1 MTTETNA
8 ATVRVTKAA
17 LAGRFANV
25 TALAQSAGIA
35 EAKDWTLYRGSPVH
49 AIVTV
54 DPDTGGHRTVIAC
67 VGTTAR
73 EAYDYLGAMREA
85 YLLFDRRS
93 VA

>member
-1 MTTETNA
+1 MTTET
-8 ATVRVTKAA
+8 
-17 LAGRFANV
+17 
-25 TALAQSAGIA
+25 S
-35 EAKDWTLYRGSPVH
+35 
-49 AIVTV
+49 
-54 DPDTGGHRTVIAC
+54 TVIAC

>member
-1 MTTETNA
+1 MP
-8 ATVRVTKAA
+8 RVTKAA

-54 DPDTGGHRTVIAC
+54 DPVSDGQSPA
-67 VGTTAR
+67 
-73 EAYDYLGAMREA
+73 
-85 YLLFDRRS
+85 
-93 VA
+93 

>member
-8 ATVRVTKAA
+8 A
-17 LAGRFANV
+17 
-25 TALAQSAGIA
+25 
-35 EAKDWTLYRGSPVH
+35 
-49 AIVTV
+49 
-54 DPDTGGHRTVIAC
+54 
-67 VGTTAR
+67 GTTAR